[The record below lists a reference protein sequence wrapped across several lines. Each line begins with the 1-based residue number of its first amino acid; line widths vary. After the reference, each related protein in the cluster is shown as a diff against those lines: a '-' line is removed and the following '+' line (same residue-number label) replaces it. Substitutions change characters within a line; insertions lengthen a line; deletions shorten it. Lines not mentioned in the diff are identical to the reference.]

1 MVALEGVR
9 LVSGSGDGQSKI
21 TQAKALWRSE
31 AERKDKPEFSRPWKE
46 LGRLAGHGEDC
57 AG

>member
-1 MVALEGVR
+1 MIALECVR

-21 TQAKALWRSE
+21 TQAKGLWRSG
-31 AERKDKPEFSRPWKE
+31 AQRRDKPEFSRPWKE
-46 LGRLAGHGEDC
+46 PGRLAGHGGDC